1 MPAAAQGHTAPSIY
15 WCGVRKCIIVVVA
28 STTTI
33 VVVTVREK
41 KVRLRSM
48 EQLKR
53 VGNPSNEKW

>member
-1 MPAAAQGHTAPSIY
+1 MTSKPS
-15 WCGVRKCIIVVVA
+15 RKKNPQFNMRDPVV
-28 STTTI
+28 I
-33 VVVTVREK
+33 VVTVREK